1 MRKIGRVHEQS
12 TFNETSTSKIGLDVA
27 NPKPLTEED
36 DLMQGLGLAT
46 PFDAQNFNKQHVNTY
61 VAIHEYCQELTC
73 GR

>member
-12 TFNETSTSKIGLDVA
+12 TFNETSTFKIGLDVA

-46 PFDAQNFNKQHVNTY
+46 PFGFF
-61 VAIHEYCQELTC
+61 
-73 GR
+73 